1 MILEEEDF
9 NLTAD
14 LVDVVDEYVSTDVVS
29 DLKSG
34 IYNLFV
40 SLVDYYTIDYGPVK
54 GADEACKYLE
64 RLVAQV
70 REVLDNPTDNIK

>member
-1 MILEEEDF
+1 MQQDDF
-9 NLTAD
+9 DQPQLID
-14 LVDVVDEYVSTDVVS
+14 SVDDYVSTDVIS

-40 SLVDYYTIDYGPVK
+40 SLVDYLTIDYGPVQ

-64 RLVAQV
+64 RLVADV
-70 REVLDNPTDNIK
+70 REVLDNPTNK

>member
-1 MILEEEDF
+1 MSNQENPE
-9 NLTAD
+9 
-14 LVDVVDEYVSTDVVS
+14 LVETVSDYVSTDVIS

-40 SLVDYYTIDYGPVK
+40 SLVDYYTLDYGPAQ

-64 RLVAQV
+64 RLVANV
-70 REVLDNPTDNIK
+70 REVLDNPITLDDYMENK

>member
-1 MILEEEDF
+1 MEEEEQ
-9 NLTAD
+9 LTAD
-14 LVDVVDEYVSTDVVS
+14 LVDVVDEYVSTDVIS

-70 REVLDNPTDNIK
+70 REVLDNPNQTI

>member
-1 MILEEEDF
+1 MNEQDPKLIED
-9 NLTAD
+9 
-14 LVDVVDEYVSTDVVS
+14 VSEYVSTDVVA
-29 DLKSG
+29 DVKSG

-40 SLVDYYTIDYGPVK
+40 SLVDYLTIDYGPVK

-70 REVLDNPTDNIK
+70 REVLDNNNNK

>member
-1 MILEEEDF
+1 MENDYNENQPQDF
-9 NLTAD
+9 D
-14 LVDVVDEYVSTDVVS
+14 LVDKVSEYVSTDVIS

-40 SLVDYYTIDYGPVK
+40 SLVDYLTIDFGPVK

-64 RLVAQV
+64 RLSGQV
-70 REVLDNPTDNIK
+70 REALEENNNNK

>member
-1 MILEEEDF
+1 MKEEEDF
-9 NLTAD
+9 DLTTD
-14 LVDVVDEYVSTDVVS
+14 LVEVVDEYVSTDVIS

-40 SLVDYYTIDYGPVK
+40 SLVDYYTIDYGPIE
-54 GADEACKYLE
+54 GADQACKYLE

-70 REVLDNPTDNIK
+70 REVLDNPTE

>member
-1 MILEEEDF
+1 MTEKDNPE
-9 NLTAD
+9 
-14 LVDVVDEYVSTDVVS
+14 LVESVNDYVSTDVIS

-40 SLVDYYTIDYGPVK
+40 SLVDYYTLDYGPSQ

-64 RLVAQV
+64 RLIATV
-70 REVLDNPTDNIK
+70 REVLDNPTTLNDYMENK

>member
-1 MILEEEDF
+1 MEEEEQ
-9 NLTAD
+9 LTAD
-14 LVDVVDEYVSTDVVS
+14 LVDVVDEYVSTDVIS

-70 REVLDNPTDNIK
+70 REVLDTPNQNI

>member
-1 MILEEEDF
+1 MEQEEEQEEQYQ
-9 NLTAD
+9 D
-14 LVDVVDEYVSTDVVS
+14 LVETVDDYVSTDVIS

-40 SLVDYYTIDYGPVK
+40 SLVDYYTIDYGPAQ

-64 RLVAQV
+64 RLVANV
-70 REVLDNPTDNIK
+70 REVLDSNTDKLS